1 MANNTKS
8 PQTSGSLSPANTE
21 KSFEFVDDEKALPD
35 PGEYASL
42 ELLHPIIQFLGHDLK
57 STKRLTFSSLRVVSH
72 STKLYKEIY
81 GLIKKVNDAD
91 SADWVSYD
99 KYSTAIEPLEKY
111 IILLLH

>member
-1 MANNTKS
+1 MANGTESSKPAGSHS
-8 PQTSGSLSPANTE
+8 PTNSE
-21 KSFEFVDDEKALPD
+21 KSFDFVDDGKALPE

-42 ELLHPIIQFLGHDLK
+42 ELLHPIIQFLGHDLG

-81 GLIKKVNDAD
+81 ELIKKVNDAD
-91 SADWVSYD
+91 SPDWVSYD

-111 IILLLH
+111 ILL